1 MKKENVIFCVECVF
15 MLVFAFLVIRHLGLF
30 GDFPLLWE
38 TVLCMCVAL
47 VACFLELWR
56 EKIIRDKDPLGFK
69 RIGFVLD
76 KITKDMTGTKTE
88 FIDEFGDEMYEL
100 FLKKGYIHELNHID
114 YKKND
119 FVWEVTKLGLRRK
132 VELCS

>member
-47 VACFLELWR
+47 VTCFLELWR
-56 EKIIRDKDPLGFK
+56 EKIIRDKDPFGVK

>member
-15 MLVFAFLVIRHLGLF
+15 MLVFTFLVIRHLGLF

-56 EKIIRDKDPLGFK
+56 EKIIRDKDPLGVK
-69 RIGFVLD
+69 RIRFVLD

-88 FIDEFGDEMYEL
+88 FIDEFGDEMYEF

>member
-1 MKKENVIFCVECVF
+1 MNKENVIFYVECLF
-15 MLVFAFLVIRHLGLF
+15 MLVFAFLVIRHLGMF
-30 GDFPLLWE
+30 GGFPLLWE

-47 VACFLELWR
+47 VTCFLELWR
-56 EKIIRDKDPLGFK
+56 ERIISDKDPFGLK

-88 FIDEFGDEMYEL
+88 FVNEFGDEMYEL

>member
-30 GDFPLLWE
+30 GDFPLLWV

-56 EKIIRDKDPLGFK
+56 EKIIRDKDPLGVK
-69 RIGFVLD
+69 RIRFVLD

-88 FIDEFGDEMYEL
+88 FIDEFGDEMYEF